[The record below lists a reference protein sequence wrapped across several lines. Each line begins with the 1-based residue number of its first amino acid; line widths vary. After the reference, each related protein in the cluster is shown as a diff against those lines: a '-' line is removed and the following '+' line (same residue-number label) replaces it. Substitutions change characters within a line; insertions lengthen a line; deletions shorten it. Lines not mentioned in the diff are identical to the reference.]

1 MSRERDSLMQTH
13 EFQVHNM
20 VSPLVARGTLT
31 VARYDAQ
38 HALPHTANALIG
50 RAAHIA
56 ALDSDLFIEK
66 FLLVS
71 ALKYF
76 R

>member
-1 MSRERDSLMQTH
+1 MFPTFL
-13 EFQVHNM
+13 QVHNM
-20 VSPLVARGTLT
+20 VSPLAARAST
-31 VARYDAQ
+31 VSVVRYEIQ
-38 HALPHTANALIG
+38 HALPHTASALVG